1 MIKRNKKIV
10 ICIPTCQ
17 RQKELKRLFVSLFR
31 QENIPTGYTFEVL
44 VINNDQNSYLKT
56 VLSEIE
62 VLPYIIHCIDVKQ
75 RGFANVR
82 NAAVS
87 WVLESDM
94 DALIFVDDDEV
105 MPSDW
110 LANMVKAWMKYG
122 GDIITGPV
130 TQILPSSASRFV
142 KMFHLLEENYYQKS
156 GEKLSYANSNN
167 TLVSRKVLNAMG
179 PTFHPSLNRSGGED
193 TLYFHQ
199 AHLKGFAI
207 YWDKS
212 ISIEE
217 PTPPERATTHY
228 VLYRWFHHGMNRI
241 VINRILYPED
251 WMNMSRQLILQVSVG
266 ILRSFAASIVRLD
279 KRRFGNTVCRLAW
292 LGGNV
297 ARLLGITATNRIYNN
312 K

>member
-1 MIKRNKKIV
+1 MIKKNKKIV
-10 ICIPTCQ
+10 ICIPTCN
-17 RQKELKRLFVSLFR
+17 RQKELKRLLFSLMG
-31 QENIPTGYTFEVL
+31 QESIPTGYTFEVL
-44 VINNDQNSYLKT
+44 IINNDEKRYLNA
-56 VLSEIE
+56 VINEIGTFPF
-62 VLPYIIHCIDVKQ
+62 VIHCIDVKQ

-82 NAAVS
+82 NAAVT

-110 LANMVKAWMKYG
+110 LANMVKAWMRYG

-142 KMFHLLEENYYQKS
+142 KMFHLLEENYYHKS

-167 TLVSRKVLNAMG
+167 TLVSRKVLNTMG

-212 ISIEE
+212 ISIKE
-217 PTPPERATTHY
+217 PTPPERGTTHY

-251 WMNMSRQLILQVSVG
+251 WIDISRKRILKVSIS
-266 ILRSFAASIVRLD
+266 ILRSFASSIVRLD
-279 KRRFGNTVCRLAW
+279 KRRFGNTVCRLAF
-292 LGGNV
+292 LGGNA
-297 ARLLGITATNRIYNN
+297 ARLLGITTTNRIYN